1 MDQNGNTLYIC
12 RAQWWTYIV
21 NLVIAFCRVAK
32 GSAPHSRDL
41 VTSTKNGWRDF
52 LAYFGRLCFRTLK
65 QVESSIPLQA
75 GLTHSWRDES

>member
-1 MDQNGNTLYIC
+1 MVILYVCVVHNGGPILLTLSLLFEPYC
-12 RAQWWTYIV
+12 
-21 NLVIAFCRVAK
+21 K
-32 GSAPHSRDL
+32 GSAPHSGDL

-52 LAYFGRLCFRTLK
+52 LTYFGRLCFQTLK